1 MTMTTTT
8 RTLPLTR
15 TQPLVIHEVTGAA
28 RTRRRVSDA
37 YELRPVTLTAAAYL
51 MGTSVASFDAV
62 RQAAA
67 EGDLVCC
74 PLCKDH
80 RRRRSPNA

>member
-1 MTMTTTT
+1 MTMTAPT
-8 RTLPLTR
+8 TR
-15 TQPLVIHEVTGAA
+15 TQPLVIHEVTAA
-28 RTRRRVSDA
+28 TPGRRRISTE

-62 RQAAA
+62 SVAAA
-67 EGDLVCC
+67 EADLVCC

-80 RRRRSPNA
+80 PRRRPPAA